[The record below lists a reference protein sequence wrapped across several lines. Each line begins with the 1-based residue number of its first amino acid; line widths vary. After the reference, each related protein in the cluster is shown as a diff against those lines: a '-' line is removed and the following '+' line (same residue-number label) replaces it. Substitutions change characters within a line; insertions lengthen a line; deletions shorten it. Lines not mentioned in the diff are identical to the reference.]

1 MESIERSNQIL
12 SRLVVQRT
20 DSSLLLPLR
29 GSESSSRVISRTQQ
43 LSSLTYL
50 NLRPQ
55 PQAPGPST
63 PPSQHTKFGVHRLD
77 VLRARRR
84 GRVRTSAAR
93 SPAGRRSPWA
103 RSACHF
109 RRPRLRP
116 SLTTRSA
123 TTAAPRLG
131 RSSSSTRRHPRGS
144 TSANY
149 AA

>member
-1 MESIERSNQIL
+1 MESVAVSIERSVCIGSPANGLESVAAAAGIGVQLPRNFAHATTLIPHL
-12 SRLVVQRT
+12 FKPTPTTASPSR
-20 DSSLLLPLR
+20 
-29 GSESSSRVISRTQQ
+29 
-43 LSSLTYL
+43 
-50 NLRPQ
+50 
-55 PQAPGPST
+55 A
-63 PPSQHTKFGVHRLD
+63 HRLD

-93 SPAGRRSPWA
+93 SPAGRWSPWA
-103 RSACHF
+103 RSARRF